1 MEFQIFQKFQYLIY
15 IQNLQISS
23 LFISLLIKKIDWRNA
38 VWNWRGKNLYI
49 TELQESH
56 DVIKKLFFT
65 EIKVDIVYCLLPK
78 AIVLNFYYM
87 EFQIFQKFQ
96 YLIYI
101 QNLQKKFT
109 HHWASEIRVI
119 LVTN

>member
-1 MEFQIFQKFQYLIY
+1 MQFET
-15 IQNLQISS
+15 
-23 LFISLLIKKIDWRNA
+23 
-38 VWNWRGKNLYI
+38 GKNLYI

-101 QNLQKKFT
+101 QNLQISSLFLLKELIDEMLNLKLGKKIYTSHPF
-109 HHWASEIRVI
+109 V
-119 LVTN
+119 

>member
-1 MEFQIFQKFQYLIY
+1 MQFGTGG
-15 IQNLQISS
+15 
-23 LFISLLIKKIDWRNA
+23 
-38 VWNWRGKNLYI
+38 GKNLQI

-87 EFQIFQKFQ
+87 EFQIFQKFK

-101 QNLQKKFT
+101 QNLQISSLSISLLIKK
-109 HHWASEIRVI
+109 ID
-119 LVTN
+119 